1 MIQPNFQKI
10 KVNNSIAI
18 GGMVALGKSTLTDA
32 LSEAIGANPIR
43 EIDSRDTLTTL
54 LLESMYK
61 RDGNNIYAP
70 LFQIYFLLTRYNKY
84 IEHSNDKQ
92 TAIFDRTIFEDWLFA
107 QININDPHIF
117 NYYSKLWDARVNQL
131 LYHHGVPKLY
141 VILKGD
147 WNLFIERIQKRAR
160 PYEMDNLKENMHY
173 FRTLLNKYEEY
184 LVNVCKNYGIKYI
197 VIDAA
202 NPVHLNVE
210 LVKVALKHT
219 K

>member
-92 TAIFDRTIFEDWLFA
+92 TAIFDRTIFED
-107 QININDPHIF
+107 
-117 NYYSKLWDARVNQL
+117 
-131 LYHHGVPKLY
+131 
-141 VILKGD
+141 
-147 WNLFIERIQKRAR
+147 
-160 PYEMDNLKENMHY
+160 
-173 FRTLLNKYEEY
+173 
-184 LVNVCKNYGIKYI
+184 
-197 VIDAA
+197 
-202 NPVHLNVE
+202 
-210 LVKVALKHT
+210 
-219 K
+219 